1 MHKIFI
7 QILCVRSVKVL
18 RFNFLFF
25 TLKRKLILHGSR
37 KEDIFPGDRELVSI
51 FYRNFKDVTL
61 LLYALL
67 LKINELETSKT
78 QTDAILFCQ
87 FTWGTEVSTI
97 SLLANVK

>member
-1 MHKIFI
+1 M
-7 QILCVRSVKVL
+7 KVL

-78 QTDAILFCQ
+78 Q